1 MSKEFKNA
9 PIDGSEE
16 RKKVLRRFVGG
27 TVGGMFQALCS
38 HPFDTVKSRVQ
49 SGMFP
54 GVVSCFHSTWR
65 SEGIRGFYRGLTPPL
80 MMGGIYNSI
89 LFSVNQFMMNLLTP
103 EGEDDKAKAPFWRA
117 ALSGELTAP
126 IYVLCITPM
135 EKVKVKLQL
144 RKGNTDNTKFTGP
157 ISCIRY
163 IVKTEGLSGMFSG
176 YVPTLFSRLAGLPF
190 YFGGYQMAY
199 HSLSDSS
206 IGTTT
211 VGKNL
216 AIPMMSGC
224 VAGTLFW
231 LSNYPFDYVK
241 TQVQAGEGQQ
251 RMSQVFI
258 TTYKKGG
265 IRAFYKGL
273 SACLLRAIPANASVW
288 LGIEW
293 VTRVMERNGF

>member
-1 MSKEFKNA
+1 MTKELKNV
-9 PIDGSEE
+9 PTDGSEE
-16 RKKVLRRFVGG
+16 GQKVVRRFVGG
-27 TVGGMFQALCS
+27 TVGGVFQALCS

-49 SGMFP
+49 RGMFP
-54 GVVSCFHSTWR
+54 GGASCFHSTLR

-103 EGEDDKAKAPFWRA
+103 EGENVNTEPPIWRA

-144 RKGNTDNTKFTGP
+144 RNSDRDNSQFKGP
-157 ISCIRY
+157 IGCIRY
-163 IVKTEGLSGMFSG
+163 IVETEGMVGMFSG

-190 YFGGYQMAY
+190 YFGGYQVAHQY
-199 HSLSDSS
+199 LKNST
-206 IGTTT
+206 IGPTT
-211 VGKNL
+211 VGKNF
-216 AIPMMSGC
+216 AVPMMSGC

-241 TQVQAGEGQQ
+241 TQVQAGDGQH
-251 RMSQVFI
+251 RMSEVFYA
-258 TTYKKGG
+258 TYKRGG
-265 IRAFYKGL
+265 IRVFYKGL

-293 VTRVMERNGF
+293 TTRIMERNGF